1 MLVLCC
7 MNPSIIMGQNL
18 EHVKV
23 GKNPFA
29 FEKNAG
35 QPEASYD
42 KTVNICIKAWL

>member
-1 MLVLCC
+1 

-18 EHVKV
+18 KHVKV